1 MKTIQLQGNSYAKVA
16 DRIKQFREECP
27 NGSIETEQT
36 TLPDG
41 QMILKAIN
49 SYYYS
54 HPVSYSIIELRNIAT
69 VADLI
74 VRSASRR
81 KESRV
86 LHYILDYPERD
97 DDKWKRDTIIRP
109 PHYISRNRRKK

>member
-1 MKTIQLQGNSYAKVA
+1 MSDFLGIVRST
-16 DRIKQFREECP
+16 DRLKMAQQRVK
-27 NGSIETEQT
+27 
-36 TLPDG
+36 
-41 QMILKAIN
+41 MILKAIN

-81 KESRV
+81 KESRG